1 MEIKIPVIPPKKE
14 DVTDIIDKQVAN
26 TTDVKSAIDLLATR
40 TALEQGDTVEKIV
53 TEKSNELKNDAEK
66 RRLEAETHKIEEEVK
81 RVKAEKEKQI
91 EELDKIIA
99 TKQKQV
105 EELRADSD
113 RAVEYFNQN
122 KEILKYIGIRSAKSL
137 KVMQFWMFPASI
149 IFAIV
154 QILILPITF
163 IGVVIEAIIGI
174 VGSICGELKSNGI
187 RILIATIVVIV
198 LVAILTLA
206 YIFGGRLLAGL

>member
-1 MEIKIPVIPPKKE
+1 MEIKTPVIPAKK
-14 DVTDIIDKQVAN
+14 DVTDIIDKQVSS
-26 TTDVKSAIDLLATR
+26 TSDVKSAIDLVATK
-40 TALEQGDTVEKIV
+40 TALSQSDTVNKIV
-53 TEKSNELKNDAEK
+53 DEKTTELKNDAET
-66 RRLEAETHKIEEEVK
+66 RRIEAETRRIEEEVK
-81 RVKAEKEKQI
+81 RVKVEKEREI
-91 EELDKIIA
+91 EALDKAIA

-206 YIFGGRLLAGL
+206 YIFGGKLLAGL